1 MMRLILLFIVP
12 LSLFAQILAV
22 GDKIEP
28 RTLEDQFSKKYQ
40 VGSEKVW
47 VLTWDKATTRI
58 ANDYFEK
65 DPSLL
70 QSKEAAM
77 IADFSTIPSGIL
89 SLFVMPR
96 MQAYTRHSMLL
107 SFDEK
112 FNASLPYREGYL
124 TILFLERGRIIKIGY
139 VGNEQELASAL
150 ETLSR
155 E

>member
-1 MMRLILLFIVP
+1 MRFILLSLLP
-12 LSLFAQILAV
+12 LYLIAQILAV
-22 GDKIEP
+22 GDKITP
-28 RTLEDQFSKKYQ
+28 RILEDQFSKKHE

-47 VLTWDKATTRI
+47 VLTWDKGTTRI

-70 QSKEAAM
+70 QRKEVAM

-124 TILFLERGRIIKIGY
+124 TVLYLEHGQIIKVEY
-139 VGNEQELASAL
+139 VDNEQELASAL
-150 ETLSR
+150 EPLSR

>member
-1 MMRLILLFIVP
+1 MRFILLVLLP

-22 GDKIEP
+22 GDRIAP
-28 RTLEDQFSKKYQ
+28 RTLEDQFSKKHR
-40 VGSEKVW
+40 VGNEKVW
-47 VLTWDKATTRI
+47 VLTWDKSTTRI

-70 QSKEAAM
+70 QNKEVAM

-112 FNASLPYREGYL
+112 FNASLPYKEGCL
-124 TILFLERGRIIKIGY
+124 TILYLEHGRIMKIEY
-139 VGNEQELASAL
+139 VDNEQELAS
-150 ETLSR
+150 TLQTLFR